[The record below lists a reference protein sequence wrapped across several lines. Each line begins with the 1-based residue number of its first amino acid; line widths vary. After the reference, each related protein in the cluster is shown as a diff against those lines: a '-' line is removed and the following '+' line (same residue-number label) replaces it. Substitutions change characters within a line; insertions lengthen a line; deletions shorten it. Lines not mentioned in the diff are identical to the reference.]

1 MPITRI
7 TILTFVFILLI
18 TGHTEGLLGGTDAS
32 ALEFPWTVS
41 ARVDG
46 THKCVGSIID
56 KDFILTAGNCFSTSG
71 NTS

>member
-1 MPITRI
+1 MAITRT
-7 TILTFVFILLI
+7 TILIFVGISLI
-18 TGHTEGLLGGTDAS
+18 IGYTEALLGGSDAS

-56 KDFILTAGNCFSTSG
+56 KDYILTAGNCFSASG